1 MLRIALLITGTT
13 RNYKENYITWKK
25 HLLDLYNVDIFFHT
39 YNIVG
44 YHKDIYNSNNIKFN
58 ENEVVNILH
67 PKKYKID
74 AFETKIKEFKQTVK
88 PQCLRSGSP
97 NPEFIKAQLYSI
109 YIANSLKKIYEKENK
124 LEYDIVIKIRFD
136 TIFYSDFEVN
146 DIRKIYTNKDVIL
159 CGNQKIKAMKYK
171 TACKECNKYFRK
183 CELNHSPISDIV
195 FISKSNIM
203 DFYAEIY
210 NNYDKFIEIMFK
222 STAEKTQNIEQYRDN
237 EYKNGFVYKNVP
249 RSECPFPEK
258 VLAYYLKDYM
268 LLDYSINLD
277 INRKIV

>member
-1 MLRIALLITGTT
+1 MLRIALLVTGTI

-44 YHKDIYNSNNIKFN
+44 YHKDIYNNLNMTFN
-58 ENEVVNILH
+58 ENDVINTLR
-67 PKKYKID
+67 PKKCKID
-74 AFETKIKEFKQTVK
+74 VFETKIKEFTQSIK

-109 YIANSLKKIYEKENK
+109 YIANSLKKAYEKENNF
-124 LEYDIVIKIRFD
+124 EYDIVIKIRFD
-136 TIFYSDFEVN
+136 TIFYSDFEIN
-146 DIRKIYTNKDVIL
+146 DIKKIYTNKNAIL
-159 CGNQKIKAMKYK
+159 CGNPKIKSMKYK
-171 TACKECNKYFRK
+171 TACKECNKYSRK
-183 CELNHSPISDIV
+183 CNSHSPISDIV

-203 DFYAEIY
+203 DFYADIY
-210 NNYDKFIEIMFK
+210 NNYDKFIEAMFK
-222 STAEKTQNIEQYRDN
+222 ITAEKTQNIEQYRDQ
-237 EYKNGFVYKNVP
+237 EYKYGFIYKNVP

-258 VLAYYLKDYM
+258 VIADYLKDYM